1 MKVKIEVMLRNA
13 ILDPQGNTIK
23 KSLNDL
29 GFKNVKSVR
38 QGKLIEIEL
47 NSSSS
52 NKENKNIEKM
62 CEDVLTNSLTE
73 EYKIKILNFEDT
85 PEELFDLIFL

>member
-1 MKVKIEVMLRNA
+1 MKIKIEVMLRDA

-23 KSLNDL
+23 KSLNNL

-38 QGKLIEIEL
+38 QGKLIEIDL
-47 NSSSS
+47 NTSSP
-52 NKENKNIEKM
+52 NKERKNIEKM

-73 EYKIKILNFEDT
+73 KYKIK
-85 PEELFDLIFL
+85 FLK

>member
-1 MKVKIEVMLRNA
+1 MKVKIEVMLKDA

-23 KSLNDL
+23 KSLIGL

-47 NSSSS
+47 NSNSS
-52 NKENKNIEKM
+52 NKEKR
-62 CEDVLTNSLTE
+62 NS
-73 EYKIKILNFEDT
+73 
-85 PEELFDLIFL
+85 

>member
-1 MKVKIEVMLRNA
+1 MRVKIEVMLRDA

-23 KSLNDL
+23 KSLNNL

-38 QGKLIEIEL
+38 QGKLIEIDMNS
-47 NSSSS
+47 NSST
-52 NKENKNIEKM
+52 KEKNIIERM

-73 EYKIKILNFEDT
+73 KYKIK
-85 PEELFDLIFL
+85 FLKNK

>member
-1 MKVKIEVMLRNA
+1 MKVKIEIMLRDA

-23 KSLNDL
+23 KSLNSL

-38 QGKLIEIEL
+38 QGKLIEIDL
-47 NSSSS
+47 NTSSS
-52 NKENKNIEKM
+52 NKERKNIEKM

-73 EYKIKILNFEDT
+73 KYKIK
-85 PEELFDLIFL
+85 FLK

>member
-1 MKVKIEVMLRNA
+1 MKVKIEVMLRDA

-52 NKENKNIEKM
+52 NKENKNIQKM

-73 EYKIKILNFEDT
+73 EYKIKILKNK
-85 PEELFDLIFL
+85 

>member
-1 MKVKIEVMLRNA
+1 MKVKIEVMLRDA

-23 KSLNDL
+23 KSLNSL

-38 QGKLIEIEL
+38 QGKLIEINL
-47 NSSSS
+47 GTKSSS
-52 NKENKNIEKM
+52 KERKNIEKM

-73 EYKIKILNFEDT
+73 EYKIKILKNK
-85 PEELFDLIFL
+85 

>member
-1 MKVKIEVMLRNA
+1 MKVKIEVMLKDA

-23 KSLNDL
+23 KSLNSL

-38 QGKLIEIEL
+38 QGKLIEINL
-47 NSSSS
+47 NTSSS
-52 NKENKNIEKM
+52 NKERKNIEKM

-73 EYKIKILNFEDT
+73 KYKIK
-85 PEELFDLIFL
+85 FLKNK

>member
-52 NKENKNIEKM
+52 NNENKNIEKM

-73 EYKIKILNFEDT
+73 EYKIKILKNK
-85 PEELFDLIFL
+85 

>member
-1 MKVKIEVMLRNA
+1 MKVKIEVMLKDA

-23 KSLNDL
+23 KSLASL

-38 QGKLIEIEL
+38 QGKLIEIDL

-52 NKENKNIEKM
+52 TKEKKIIEKM

-73 EYKIKILNFEDT
+73 KYKIK
-85 PEELFDLIFL
+85 FLK

>member
-1 MKVKIEVMLRNA
+1 MKIKIEVMLRNA

-23 KSLNDL
+23 KSLNSL

-38 QGKLIEIEL
+38 QGKLIEIDL
-47 NSSSS
+47 NTSSS
-52 NKENKNIEKM
+52 NKEKKNIEKM

-73 EYKIKILNFEDT
+73 KYKIK
-85 PEELFDLIFL
+85 FLKNK

>member
-1 MKVKIEVMLRNA
+1 MKIKIEVMLRDA

-23 KSLNDL
+23 KSLNSL

-38 QGKLIEIEL
+38 QGKLIEIDMNS
-47 NSSSS
+47 NSST
-52 NKENKNIEKM
+52 KEKNIIERM

-73 EYKIKILNFEDT
+73 KYKIK
-85 PEELFDLIFL
+85 FLK

>member
-1 MKVKIEVMLRNA
+1 MRVKIEVMLRDA

-23 KSLNDL
+23 KSLNSL

-38 QGKLIEIEL
+38 QGKLIEIDMNS
-47 NSSSS
+47 NSST
-52 NKENKNIEKM
+52 KEKKKIEKM

-73 EYKIKILNFEDT
+73 KYKIK
-85 PEELFDLIFL
+85 FLKNK

>member
-29 GFKNVKSVR
+29 GFKNVKSGR

-73 EYKIKILNFEDT
+73 EYKIKILKNK
-85 PEELFDLIFL
+85 

>member
-23 KSLNDL
+23 KSLNDV

-73 EYKIKILNFEDT
+73 EYKIKILKNK
-85 PEELFDLIFL
+85 

>member
-1 MKVKIEVMLRNA
+1 MKVKIEVMLRDA

-23 KSLNDL
+23 KSLNSL

-38 QGKLIEIEL
+38 QGKLIEIDL
-47 NSSSS
+47 NTSSS
-52 NKENKNIEKM
+52 NKERRNIEKM

-73 EYKIKILNFEDT
+73 KYKIK
-85 PEELFDLIFL
+85 FLK

>member
-1 MKVKIEVMLRNA
+1 MKVKIEVMLREA

-23 KSLNDL
+23 KSLNSL

-38 QGKLIEIEL
+38 QGKLIVIDL
-47 NSSSS
+47 NTSSS
-52 NKENKNIEKM
+52 NKERKNIEKM

-73 EYKIKILNFEDT
+73 KYKIK
-85 PEELFDLIFL
+85 FLK